1 MNPIRILIADDHD
14 LVRKG
19 IRMIASTEPSVEV
32 VGEARNGHEAV
43 LMAESLQPDV
53 VLMDLVMPGD
63 GLLALARL
71 KQNYPQMKV
80 VVLTTYED
88 TDRVRAA
95 IDQGAD
101 GYLLKDADGEALLAA
116 VQAVYRGEMPL
127 HPRVTRQ
134 LVTGEAG
141 PPPARA
147 EHLTERE
154 KMVLHWLIR
163 GLSNREIARKL
174 SLSRGTVKI
183 YVSNILGK
191 LQVSTRTEAAVR
203 AVQLG
208 LEPPDEDIT

>member
-1 MNPIRILIADDHD
+1 MNPIRVLIADDHD

-19 IRMIASTEPSVEV
+19 IRMIASTEPLVEV
-32 VGEARNGHEAV
+32 VGEARDGHEAI
-43 LMAESLQPDV
+43 LLAESLQPDV
-53 VLMDLVMPGD
+53 VLVDLVMPGD
-63 GLLALARL
+63 GLSALARL
-71 KQNYPQMKV
+71 KRDFPYMKV

-116 VQAVYRGEMPL
+116 VRAVYRGEMPL

-134 LVTGEAG
+134 LVKGPAG

-147 EHLTERE
+147 EHLTGQE
-154 KMVLHWLIR
+154 KLVLHWLIR
-163 GLSNREIARKL
+163 GLSNRQIAREM

-183 YVSNILGK
+183 HVSNILSK
-191 LQVSTRTEAAVR
+191 LQVATRTEAAVR

-208 LEPPDEDIT
+208 LESPDED